1 MRWCAA
7 AIALVLLASAT
18 WVVTAAASSVCSVLQ
33 VRDRG
38 GLSTLHR
45 VDFPGATS
53 TKLAAPG
60 YRLNA
65 LGYSKSQGLV
75 YAMASRGPSGPFPVG
90 GRAVAIAA
98 DGQTRE
104 LGPVRAGREGSRWH
118 PLRAPSAGT
127 VSGNRWYLV
136 EKGYLYVVDVEPGS
150 RTFLEVLSM
159 TGVEGLGRLSSFD
172 DFDVDP
178 VDGELYSVTAT
189 STGAVALVRLDRGSG
204 QVSKVADVPG
214 LPPLSYGSVV
224 IGPDRELYVTANE
237 SGGMY
242 RVGRDGSV
250 RELAAVLPMASSDA
264 AGCLAGERPPV
275 PPPSTAPPPSSASPT
290 VPPSTI
296 PPSPAPPTTAPTTAP
311 PSDPPSRT
319 PVPEPSPTPEPTPIS
334 PPSPGDFAP
343 PAEEPD
349 VEASGH
355 STEEKRR
362 WVLAVLVLVLGGS
375 AAVRRLS
382 R

>member
-7 AIALVLLASAT
+7 AVALVLLASAT
-18 WVVTAAASSVCSVLQ
+18 LVVTAAASSACSVLQ
-33 VRDRG
+33 ARNRG

-45 VDFPGATS
+45 VDFPGATG

-65 LGYSKSQGLV
+65 LGYSESQGLV
-75 YAMASRGPSGPFPVG
+75 YAMASRGPSGPFPDG

-104 LGPVRAGREGSRWH
+104 LGPVRAGREGAWWH
-118 PLRAPSAGT
+118 PLRAPSAGA

-136 EKGYLYVVDVEPGS
+136 ENGYLYAVDVDPGS
-150 RTFLEVLSM
+150 RTFLDVLSM
-159 TGVEGLGRLSSFD
+159 TGIEGVGRLSSFD

-178 VDGELYSVTAT
+178 VDGQLYSVTAT
-189 STGAVALVRLDRGSG
+189 RTGAVALVRLDRGSG

-224 IGPDRELYVTANE
+224 IGSDRALYVTANE

-242 RVGRDGSV
+242 RVDRDGSV
-250 RELAAVLPMASSDA
+250 RELAVVLPMTSSDA
-264 AGCLAGERPPV
+264 AGCLAGESPP
-275 PPPSTAPPPSSASPT
+275 APPPPTTPPPTSTSPT
-290 VPPSTI
+290 APPSTI
-296 PPSPAPPTTAPTTAP
+296 PPPTTP
-311 PSDPPSRT
+311 PSATPPPEPPSEPPSRT
-319 PVPEPSPTPEPTPIS
+319 PVPEPSPMPEPTPSS
-334 PPSPGDFAP
+334 PLPPGNFAA

-349 VEASGH
+349 VETSGH

-362 WVLAVLVLVLGGS
+362 WVLAVLVLLIGGS
-375 AAVRRLS
+375 AAARRLS